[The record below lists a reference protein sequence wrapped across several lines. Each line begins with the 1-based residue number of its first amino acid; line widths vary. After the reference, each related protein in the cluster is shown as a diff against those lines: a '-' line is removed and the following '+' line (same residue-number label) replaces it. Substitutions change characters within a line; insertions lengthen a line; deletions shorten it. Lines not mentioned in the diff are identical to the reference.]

1 MALNWVGTPGA
12 PVTTISLMPAALS
25 PCRLAVAICT
35 ENQFMV
41 NSELNVPDGWQPS
54 LLLCIQ
60 SCPHDRVLS
69 DLRASRSESGKAE
82 RAATCRHQRKSSES
96 LHESTQWC
104 WLSRHEDGAGHR
116 TGTPSGLPIVKPC
129 GPLSA
134 AGRVRSGKE
143 APERRCGRAPD
154 LPWRDPPSSG
164 SLSRDAAGSGRH
176 RTED

>member
-60 SCPHDRVLS
+60 SRPGGRVWPIFGLPDQNS
-69 DLRASRSESGKAE
+69 GTRGALQPAAISASPANHFTNQRNGAGC
-82 RAATCRHQRKSSES
+82 RVTNTAPVIGPGRHQG
-96 LHESTQWC
+96 C
-104 WLSRHEDGAGHR
+104 
-116 TGTPSGLPIVKPC
+116 
-129 GPLSA
+129 
-134 AGRVRSGKE
+134 
-143 APERRCGRAPD
+143 
-154 LPWRDPPSSG
+154 
-164 SLSRDAAGSGRH
+164 
-176 RTED
+176 